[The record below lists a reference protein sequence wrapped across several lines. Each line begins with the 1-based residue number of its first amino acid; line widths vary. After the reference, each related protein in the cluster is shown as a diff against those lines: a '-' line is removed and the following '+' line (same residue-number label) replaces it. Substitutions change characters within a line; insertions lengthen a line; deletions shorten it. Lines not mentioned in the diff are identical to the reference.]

1 MRRAEKPE
9 KQREASD
16 KPHDRGFSQNQK
28 ERFCLVTIAKQRW
41 LPTYMCFYYHHL
53 QSYSM
58 RHHIICTLILE
69 PVGPVTGTLHG
80 DGHVCVYMCVCAC
93 LLKWVWSG
101 ATTGLLSPHTHTLQS
116 RREELHLLVIS
127 PRSKSHIHKCIQD
140 MLQSSMGRIQDTAEW
155 DFYLK

>member
-58 RHHIICTLILE
+58 HHHIICTLILE

-80 DGHVCVYMCVCAC
+80 DGHVCVYMCVFA
-93 LLKWVWSG
+93 KVSMKRSYNR
-101 ATTGLLSPHTHTLQS
+101 A
-116 RREELHLLVIS
+116 VIS
-127 PRSKSHIHKCIQD
+127 SHTYTSKQERGAASA
-140 MLQSSMGRIQDTAEW
+140 S
-155 DFYLK
+155 DFPEVQIAHPQMHPGYVAKQHG